1 MTLRAGT
8 PTDCG
13 PLMISRTISGEEQQ
27 AGAPEG
33 LILMPTTSVGS
44 INLAHAARSEPWPV
58 RSFIPCSI
66 MRPHDGLRNA
76 VPHNR
81 FRIRQFHH
89 SARKQSR
96 HSQRECLTCGD
107 PCTSIGGGSAAL
119 HSLVPGRWDRIRET
133 SQRFPSNSPLRKC
146 ADPWLAPSKKAD
158 AQPTTPAILFTT
170 FVSPS

>member
-66 MRPHDGLRNA
+66 MRPHNGLRNA

-96 HSQRECLTCGD
+96 HSQRGVLD
-107 PCTSIGGGSAAL
+107 LRQPVHLDWRWLGSVTFSCPGAL
-119 HSLVPGRWDRIRET
+119 G
-133 SQRFPSNSPLRKC
+133 SNPRNKPALPKQLAFTKVRRSM
-146 ADPWLAPSKKAD
+146 LAPRKKAD
-158 AQPTTPAILFTT
+158 AQPTTPTILFTT
-170 FVSPS
+170 

>member
-1 MTLRAGT
+1 MILRAGT

-13 PLMISRTISGEEQQ
+13 PLMTSRTISGEEQQ

-33 LILMPTTSVGS
+33 LILIPTTSVGS
-44 INLAHAARSEPWPV
+44 TNLDWPV

-119 HSLVPGRWDRIRET
+119 HSLCPG
-133 SQRFPSNSPLRKC
+133 
-146 ADPWLAPSKKAD
+146 
-158 AQPTTPAILFTT
+158 
-170 FVSPS
+170 